1 MTASST
7 RTSTP
12 LNIVVDTNQF
22 LSVFLFRGQLV
33 KLVFELVLA
42 NRITLAVSPTL
53 RAEVQEKLVFY
64 GASKQTQEDV
74 LAFMDLKGNLIIP
87 TVTVDVCRDKEDNFA
102 LELAET
108 AHAHYLVTRD
118 KDLLDLKEW
127 KGTIIIKPEEFLPIL
142 RDLKLLK

>member
-7 RTSTP
+7 RTSIP

-42 NRITLAVSPTL
+42 NRMTLAVSPTL

-74 LAFMDLKGNLIIP
+74 LAFMDLKGNLVIP

-102 LELAET
+102 
-108 AHAHYLVTRD
+108 
-118 KDLLDLKEW
+118 
-127 KGTIIIKPEEFLPIL
+127 
-142 RDLKLLK
+142 